1 MDPNVEVKTIM
12 TKNLITVKLNDTL
25 EVINRLFNEN
35 KIHHLP
41 VVSNGERLVGIISK
55 DDLLRLAAV
64 VTKFSEKEFTN
75 ITAADIMTR
84 NVVKLESEDTI
95 GLAADLVM
103 SNDFHA
109 LPIVSQDKII
119 GIITTHDIIK
129 YAFNSP
135 IEINGN
141 REEIDM
147 MS

>member
-1 MDPNVEVKTIM
+1 MDPNVEVRKIM
-12 TKNLITVKLNDTL
+12 TKNLITVKLNDNL

-41 VVSNGERLVGIISK
+41 VVTSGERLAGIISK

-109 LPIVSQDKII
+109 LPIVSQDRII

-135 IEINGN
+135 IEIDGN
-141 REEIDM
+141 KEEFDM